1 MSGLVETSERAP
13 LNPVRVSGWFG
24 LFLALT
30 VVVGALAGIIWFRV
44 VDLPGYL
51 VSADGG
57 ASTSERGLAEFFAG
71 DAWFTAIGVVVGL
84 GLGIVAWRW
93 FAALGWPVVFVAVV
107 AAVIAALVCWYVGYQ
122 LGPGPFPPR
131 LATAQ
136 AGDFVPIELTVRAR
150 VSVVVWP
157 FMASIPVLLA
167 SSLGPDDEE
176 PKPLFRR
183 RQS

>member
-1 MSGLVETSERAP
+1 MSGVLGTEGSPP
-13 LNPVRVSGWFG
+13 LNPVRVSGWLG

-30 VVVGALAGIIWFRV
+30 LVVGCLAGIVWFRV

-57 ASTSERGLAEFFAG
+57 ASTNERGLAEFFAG
-71 DAWFTAIGVVVGL
+71 DAWFTALGVLVGL
-84 GLGIVAWRW
+84 GLGTVAWRW
-93 FAALGWPVVFVAVV
+93 FAELGWPVVFVAVV
-107 AAVIAALVCWYVGYQ
+107 AAVIAALVCWYIGYR
-122 LGPGPFPPR
+122 LGPGPFPQR
-131 LATAQ
+131 LAAAQ

-176 PKPLFRR
+176 PRPLFKRR
-183 RQS
+183 RS